1 MRESNTQ
8 SRRAGDQRGFTLVEM
23 MVVVGIVAVM
33 MAVAIP
39 GFSRMVAR
47 NEVQQAAREIAATLQ
62 TSRML
67 AMNVNA
73 PVAITPQLV
82 AGADGQSLQL
92 AVVNA
97 NTGAP
102 VTNPTTGAV
111 LSTGLQV
118 KAVNITSLTAPGGG
132 PVTPVTFNSQGLLA
146 PVGTPGQVWL
156 VTNVP
161 QNTVYSISISP
172 GGRVRWCGVAV
183 AAGGVCP

>member
-1 MRESNTQ
+1 MTQ
-8 SRRAGDQRGFTLVEM
+8 STQRRARNISQGGFSLVEM

-33 MAVAIP
+33 LAMGIP
-39 GFSRMVAR
+39 AFSRMMAR
-47 NEVQQAAREIAATLQ
+47 NEVQQAAREMAATLQ

-73 PVAITPQLV
+73 PVAITPQLA
-82 AGADGQSLQL
+82 AGPDGQSLQL
-92 AVVNA
+92 IVVNA

-102 VTNPTTGAV
+102 VANPTTGAV

-132 PVTPVTFNSQGLLA
+132 PVNTVTFNSQGLLA

-156 VTNVP
+156 VNNVL
-161 QNTVYSISISP
+161 QNTVYSITISP